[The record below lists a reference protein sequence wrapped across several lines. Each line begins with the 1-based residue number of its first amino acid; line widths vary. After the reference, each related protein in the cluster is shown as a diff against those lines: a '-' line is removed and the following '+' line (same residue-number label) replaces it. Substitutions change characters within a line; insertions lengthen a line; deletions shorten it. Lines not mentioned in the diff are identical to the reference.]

1 MNGRDNGC
9 AAENGSVMSGQK
21 KKRWRNME
29 RMHKVKQKD
38 GENGVMGLFEWR
50 YCIILT

>member
-21 KKRWRNME
+21 KKGGGIWRECTRLSKKME
-29 RMHKVKQKD
+29 RM
-38 GENGVMGLFEWR
+38 G
-50 YCIILT
+50 

>member
-21 KKRWRNME
+21 KK
-29 RMHKVKQKD
+29 KVEEY
-38 GENGVMGLFEWR
+38 GENAQG
-50 YCIILT
+50 